1 MTVLPRNSRTLF
13 TALVLFFSAFVSS
26 FSHADSD
33 PGKVIAGWIERVAL
47 PDTDGVFKAKLDTGA
62 KTSSIYADKIEI
74 FEKEGDKWVK
84 FELVLKDGEGNERRI
99 RMERERSRRV
109 KIKNHDG
116 IHDSRVTV
124 DIDICFD
131 GRKRTVEFTLADRRE
146 YLYAILLGRRFLEEA
161 AVVDSDETYLTRASC
176 KSDE

>member
-1 MTVLPRNSRTLF
+1 MTVLPRNSRILF
-13 TALVLFFSAFVSS
+13 VGLALFFSVFASS
-26 FSHADSD
+26 FSHADND

-47 PDTDGVFKAKLDTGA
+47 PDIDGVFKAKLDSGA
-62 KTSSIYADKIEI
+62 KTSSIYADEIEV
-74 FEKEGDKWVK
+74 FEKDGDKWVR
-84 FELVLKDGEGNERRI
+84 FELVLKDGDGKERRI

-116 IHDSRVTV
+116 VHDSRVTV

-131 GRKRTVEFTLADRRE
+131 GRKRTTEFTLADRRE
-146 YLYAILLGRRFLEEA
+146 YLYAILLGRRFLEDV

-176 KSDE
+176 KTDE